1 MKMDA
6 IAADPLLAVTDLTVY
21 RGQAKI
27 LDRVSLSLARGE
39 TLALVGESGAGKSTI
54 ATALMRL
61 LDGAEVEGQ
70 ADLSGAGDLLALPEA
85 QMVRLRGRRMSMI
98 FQDAGAAL
106 NPAYTVGRQLISV
119 LRRTMGLD
127 RATARARAVDL
138 FTQVGINDAEARLSA
153 FPHQLSGG
161 MQQRVMVA
169 IALAGNPDLLLADEP
184 TSALDVTIQAQIVR
198 LILSLTRDRGASCI
212 FVLHDLALASQACDR
227 IVVLY
232 AGQVVESGPAHDVL
246 TRNRHPYTRQLQ
258 GCVLEIGRKDL
269 LAPEGNVPSH
279 DQMPEGCRFATRCPR
294 ALPHCATEPPPLAPA
309 DPARTGP
316 LDHAFACWN
325 PE

>member
-1 MKMDA
+1 
-6 IAADPLLAVTDLTVY
+6 VSDLTIH
-21 RGQAKI
+21 RGTAKI
-27 LDRVSLSLARGE
+27 LDRVNLSLARGE

-54 ATALMRL
+54 AMALMQL
-61 LDGAEVEGQ
+61 LDGAQVEGR
-70 ADLSGAGDLLALPEA
+70 AELKDAGDLLSLPSR
-85 QMVRLRGRRMSMI
+85 QMVRLRGKRLSMI

-106 NPAYTVGRQLISV
+106 NPAYTVGRQLTTT
-119 LRRTMGLD
+119 LCRTLGL
-127 RATARARAVDL
+127 ARGAAHRRAVDL

-184 TSALDVTIQAQIVR
+184 TSALDVTIQAQIIR
-198 LILSLTRDRGASCI
+198 LILSLTRERGASCI
-212 FVLHDLALASQACDR
+212 FVLHDLALASQSCDR

-232 AGQVVESGPAHDVL
+232 AGQVVESGTVSDVL
-246 TRNRHPYTRQLQ
+246 NHHRHPYTRQLKS
-258 GCVLEIGRKDL
+258 CVVEIGRADL
-269 LAPEGNVPSH
+269 VAPEGTVPPH
-279 DQMPEGCRFATRCPR
+279 DRMPKGCRFSTRCPR
-294 ALPHCATEPPPLAPA
+294 AMSRCTNEMPPSQPA
-309 DPARTGP
+309 DPKRTGP

>member
-119 LRRTMGLD
+119 LRRTMGVD
-127 RATARARAVDL
+127 RAAARARAVDL
-138 FTQVGINDAEARLSA
+138 FTQVGINDAEARLGA

-198 LILSLTRDRGASCI
+198 LILSLTRDRGASCTTMR
-212 FVLHDLALASQACDR
+212 SQA
-227 IVVLY
+227 
-232 AGQVVESGPAHDVL
+232 
-246 TRNRHPYTRQLQ
+246 
-258 GCVLEIGRKDL
+258 
-269 LAPEGNVPSH
+269 
-279 DQMPEGCRFATRCPR
+279 
-294 ALPHCATEPPPLAPA
+294 
-309 DPARTGP
+309 
-316 LDHAFACWN
+316 
-325 PE
+325 